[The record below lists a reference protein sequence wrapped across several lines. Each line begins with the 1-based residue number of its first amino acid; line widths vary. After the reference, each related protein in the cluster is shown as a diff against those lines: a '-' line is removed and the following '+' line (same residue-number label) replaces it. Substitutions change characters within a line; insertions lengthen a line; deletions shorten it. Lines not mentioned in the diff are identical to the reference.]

1 MTTSAFLDRRCG
13 AGFTRYRRALL
24 VALVLL
30 GLLAG
35 PAWAGETSFK
45 HKYTMR
51 GQVLEIQAGSVVVCI
66 GQEDG
71 AQVGQVLDVVRHTPK
86 SARAKST
93 GPRFRKEDVGMVRI
107 TSLFDGHYATA
118 DVVKGSPKVN
128 DTVEL
133 ER

>member
-1 MTTSAFLDRRCG
+1 MTTSAFLDPRHG

-24 VALVLL
+24 AALVLL

-35 PAWAGETSFK
+35 PTWAGEASFK

-51 GQVLEIQAGSVVVCI
+51 GQVLEIQPGSVVVCI

-71 AQVGQVLDVVRHTPK
+71 ARVGQVLDVVRHL
-86 SARAKST
+86 SRSSRAKST
-93 GPRFRKEDVGMVRI
+93 GPRFRKEGVGTVRI
-107 TSLFDGHYATA
+107 TSLFDEHYATA
-118 DVVKGSPKVN
+118 EVVKGSPRVN